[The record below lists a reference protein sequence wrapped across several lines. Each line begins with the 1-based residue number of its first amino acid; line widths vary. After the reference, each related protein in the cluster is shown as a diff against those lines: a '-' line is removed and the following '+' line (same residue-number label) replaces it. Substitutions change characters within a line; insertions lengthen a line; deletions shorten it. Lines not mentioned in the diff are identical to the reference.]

1 VQRIRWL
8 AVLLFIAVPVSAQ
21 NPPLEGLKNYGC
33 TVKHVEGEWRLEVWA
48 WHGNA
53 EGEKFCGPGHDWC
66 IGLARDASLDKA
78 LRRCNAWFKAVE
90 KKTKPKAHK

>member
-1 VQRIRWL
+1 VPVKWL
-8 AVLLFIAVPVSAQ
+8 AVLLLIAVPVSAQ

-33 TVKHVEGEWRLEVWA
+33 DVKKDPIEGDWRLDVWGKYEGGAEWRLQ
-48 WHGNA
+48 
-53 EGEKFCGPGHDWC
+53 
-66 IGLARDASLDKA
+66 LARDASLDKA